1 MAPETQCALPD
12 TRVLI
17 DKLLQRVDALELDLR
32 GRTVLTEAASG
43 AYVVTPVLA
52 ALAGAR
58 VFAYSKTTRYGTVEE
73 VFANTRRLME
83 TCTTRTLDVQLI
95 DQLTPEVITQADVI
109 TNSGHLRP
117 LDRQLLRHAKDGA
130 VIPLMYEAWEWRDAD
145 MDLAYVRERGLAVG
159 ATNERHPD
167 IDVFSYLGDMA
178 VKQIFDAG
186 LCPCNNRFVLLCNND
201 FGPYIAKVLAGMCS
215 GLAVVDKD
223 ENRHKYDGL
232 GIDWI
237 GGFPALAIPPSYR
250 NAEAIVFTAY
260 PFDRTWIGADAEI
273 PILRLKTAFDDPC
286 LLRYAGDV
294 AESDLEAAG
303 VRFFPAH
310 VASGHMGVLPSA
322 VGVDP
327 IIRLQ
332 AGGLKAA
339 ECLLTGRHEHRGVP
353 VLELM

>member
-1 MAPETQCALPD
+1 
-12 TRVLI
+12 VLI

-52 ALAGAR
+52 ALAGAK
-58 VFAYSKTTRYGTVEE
+58 VFAYTKTTRYGTVDD
-73 VFANTRRLME
+73 VFTNTRRLMAS
-83 TCTTRTLDVQLI
+83 CTTRALDVHLI
-95 DQLTPEVITQADVI
+95 DRLTPEVIAQADVI

-117 LDRQLLRHAKDGA
+117 LDRQLLQHAKDGA

-145 MDLAYVRERGLAVG
+145 MDLPYVRNRGLKVG

-186 LCPCNNRFVLLCNND
+186 LCACNNRFVLVCNND

-223 ENRHKYDGL
+223 ENRHKYDGI

-237 GGFPALAIPPSYR
+237 GGFPSLTIPPRYR

-260 PFDRTWIGADAEI
+260 PFDRNWIGIDADIAI
-273 PILRLKTAFDDPC
+273 HRIKAAFEDPC
-286 LLRYAGDV
+286 ILRYAGDV
-294 AESDLEAAG
+294 AEQELESAG
-303 VRFFPAH
+303 VRFFPPH

-322 VGVDP
+322 VGADP

-339 ECLLTGRHEHRGVP
+339 ECLLTGRHDHRGVP
-353 VLELM
+353 VTELI